1 MVDTTV
7 GAEFC
12 DKNTIFVYINFL
24 RRAILFLLVYFLLIY
39 LLKHNHQ
46 FVLMVDTT
54 AGAEICDGDTI
65 LSLSQLVMR
74 TLLFSYL
81 HFLRYDMFFVN
92 QFGLFFYI
100 NFLKCVI
107 LLSLECFFYL
117 LRHNNRFVIMVDT
130 TADSEMC
137 RFILILTFML
147 LSIYLY
153 HVSHFFSHGRHHR
166 ECWRF
171 VSVRRNTS

>member
-1 MVDTTV
+1 MLIIICLKAVARTVQFFFYFQFSKMYAFRVSLLLFTYVVFPLIYLFNILQFVPMVDTTG
-7 GAEFC
+7 GADFC
-12 DKNTIFVYINFL
+12 DKNTVFVYINFL
-24 RRAILFLLVYFLLIY
+24 RSAILFSLVYFLLIY

-54 AGAEICDGDTI
+54 AGAELCDGDTI

-81 HFLRYDMFFVN
+81 NFLRYDMFFVN

-107 LLSLECFFYL
+107 LLSLACFF
-117 LRHNNRFVIMVDT
+117 I
-130 TADSEMC
+130 C
-137 RFILILTFML
+137 
-147 LSIYLY
+147 
-153 HVSHFFSHGRHHR
+153 
-166 ECWRF
+166 
-171 VSVRRNTS
+171 